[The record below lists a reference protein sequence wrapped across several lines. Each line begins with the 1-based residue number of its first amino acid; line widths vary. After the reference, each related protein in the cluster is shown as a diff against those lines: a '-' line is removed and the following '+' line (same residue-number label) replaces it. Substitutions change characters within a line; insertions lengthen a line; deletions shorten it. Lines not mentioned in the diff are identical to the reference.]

1 MSTTNTRYKKINTVS
16 ALANFSLIAFF
27 TVVCLLCIIP
37 MLIVLSSS
45 FTPDTTIVLKGY
57 TIIPENPVITA
68 YAFIFSDE
76 GKVIRAYVIQIL
88 TTVIGT
94 ILSVLITSMIA
105 YPLSRKELP
114 HRNFFAF
121 FVFFTM
127 LFSGGLAPTYYVYT
141 RILDLKNTF
150 FILFIPYLVGGFN
163 VIILR
168 TFFTSNV
175 SSEIIESAKIDG
187 SGEFRTFF
195 KVVFPISLPGIA
207 TIALFTTVGLWND
220 WYLSMLYIDNEKLT
234 NLQYLMYKTLLS
246 IQYIKANESF
256 RSAYGNDI
264 LAKLPVESTR
274 MAMAMIGMGPI
285 LIAYPFFQKFFIKGL
300 TIGAVKG

>member
-1 MSTTNTRYKKINTVS
+1 MSKTNTRYKEINTIS
-16 ALANFSLIAFF
+16 APANFALNVFF
-27 TVVCLLCIIP
+27 TVVCLFCIIP
-37 MLIVLSSS
+37 MLIVVSSS
-45 FTPDTTIVLKGY
+45 FTEDATIIFKGY
-57 TIIPENPVITA
+57 SIIPKHPVLSA
-68 YAFIFSDE
+68 YAFVFSDQ
-76 GKVIRAYVIQIL
+76 GRIIRAYVIQIL

-94 ILSVLITSMIA
+94 TLSVLMTSMIA

-141 RILDLKNTF
+141 RVLGLKNTF

-175 SSEIIESAKIDG
+175 SSEIIDSAKIDG

-195 KVVFPISLPGIA
+195 KIVFPISLPGIA
-207 TIALFTTVGLWND
+207 AIALLTTVGLWND
-220 WYLSMLYIDNEKLT
+220 WYLSMLYIDEEKLT
-234 NLQYLMYKTLLS
+234 NLQYMMYKTLLS
-246 IQYIKANESF
+246 IQYIRANENF
-256 RSAYGNDI
+256 RNSYGADV
-264 LAKLPVESTR
+264 LAKLPVESAR

-285 LIAYPFFQKFFIKGL
+285 LIVYPFFQRYFIKGL
-300 TIGAVKG
+300 TIGAIKG

>member
-1 MSTTNTRYKKINTVS
+1 MSKTNTRYKKINTIS
-16 ALANFSLIAFF
+16 APVNFSLSVFF
-27 TVVCLLCIIP
+27 TVVCLLCVIP
-37 MLIVLSSS
+37 MLIVLSAS
-45 FTPDTTIVLKGY
+45 FTSDTTIVLKGY
-57 TIIPENPVITA
+57 SLIPENPVITA
-68 YAFIFSDE
+68 YAFVFSDQ
-76 GKVIRAYVIQIL
+76 GRIIRAYVIQIL

-94 ILSVLITSMIA
+94 TLSVLITSMIA

-114 HRNFFAF
+114 YRNFFAF

-141 RILDLKNTF
+141 HILNLKNTF
-150 FILFIPYLVGGFN
+150 FILFIPHLVGGFN

-175 SSEIIESAKIDG
+175 SSEIIEAAKIDG

-195 KVVFPISLPGIA
+195 QIVFPISLPGIA
-207 TIALFTTVGLWND
+207 AIALLTTVGLWND
-220 WYLSMLYIDNEKLT
+220 WYLSMLYIDKEELT
-234 NLQYLMYKTLLS
+234 NLQYFMYKTLLS
-246 IQYIKANESF
+246 MQYIRANENF
-256 RSAYGNDI
+256 RATYGAGV
-264 LAKLPVESTR
+264 LAKLPLESAR
-274 MAMAMIGMGPI
+274 MAMAIIGMGPI